1 MTEIVAHGKTF
12 TFESKD
18 NIRPEY
24 LEAVAWTERL
34 SQEVSFE
41 TREFSAVCPF
51 SGLPD
56 IARLTVEYV
65 PGEKLLEL
73 RSFKYYVTSFRNV
86 GVYQEEATDIIA
98 KELSQFLEPRWLK
111 VTTVYNTRGGFDTAA
126 VVEIGS
132 REAALGLTVVKG
144 VSVVNNVSTVQEP
157 Q

>member
-18 NIRPEY
+18 KIRAEY
-24 LEAVAWTERL
+24 LEAVEWTERL
-34 SQEVSFE
+34 PQEVTFQ

-56 IARLTVEYV
+56 IAMLTVEYV

-98 KELSQFLEPRWLK
+98 KELNQFLVPKWLK
-111 VTTVYNTRGGFDTAA
+111 VTTVYNTRGGFDTVAI
-126 VVEIGS
+126 VEIGS
-132 REAALGLTVVKG
+132 KESALGRG
-144 VSVVNNVSTVQEP
+144 VSVNVSNVATVQEP